1 MAATEVLVATA
12 HGNAV
17 AFRRSTPTWVRGG
30 RIKGDE
36 SVEIVVGVNQG
47 ASSGDALA
55 LAVALANSL
64 DADIAVT
71 NIFPV
76 AYNYVSPAHVDAEW
90 QGFLIEQAEEALTWA
105 RTQLKDRDRVSYVMH
120 PHRSSGVGLAQV
132 ATERHAQFIVI
143 GAAPGGSDGRIS
155 GGSTSDQ
162 LLHGS
167 PVPVAIAPR
176 GYREWAPTALA
187 RGNVAYQ
194 QTPESDHCLDVT
206 LRAIARAGGDPAQR
220 LRLVTV
226 LERVTRI
233 YGSRLGRHA
242 EDQVLLALRDQ
253 AQAALSA
260 AASRVR
266 EQTGA
271 ATEIPTIILEG
282 DNVTN
287 ALAKQDWDDADI
299 LIAGS
304 TGAGPIRRVFLGDMA
319 YKLIRATTIPIVV
332 IPRGA
337 DTE

>member
-1 MAATEVLVATA
+1 M
-12 HGNAV
+12 
-17 AFRRSTPTWVRGG
+17 
-30 RIKGDE
+30 
-36 SVEIVVGVNQG
+36 EIVVGINHG

-90 QGFLIEQAEEALTWA
+90 QGFLVEQAEESLTWA
-105 RTQLKDRDRVSYVMH
+105 RSQLNDRDRVSYVMH
-120 PHRSSGVGLAQV
+120 PHRSSGVGLAEV

-143 GAAPGGSDGRIS
+143 GSAPGSSDGRIA

-194 QTPESDHCLDVT
+194 QTPESDHCLDV
-206 LRAIARAGGDPAQR
+206 AIKAIERGGGDPAER

-242 EDQVLLALRDQ
+242 ENQVLLTLREQ
-253 AQAALSA
+253 AEAALAA
-260 AASRVR
+260 AASRIR

-271 ATEIPTIILEG
+271 SAEIPTVILEG

-287 ALAKQDWDDADI
+287 ALAKHDWDDADI

-304 TGAGPIRRVFLGDMA
+304 TGVGPLRRVFLGDMA
-319 YKLIRATTIPIVV
+319 YKLIRASTIPVVV

-337 DTE
+337 GVD